1 MTALSLVLVALVLG
15 SAVAGP
21 PSPSVVTPR
30 VDYVAQL
37 NALIRQG
44 EDESLNAEPY
54 YRQALESCV
63 ELSGTLDNIERW
75 WPTQSPPE
83 QQATARKWVEANVQA
98 LGRLE
103 LGARKPRYWFQYQ
116 GQRIADFDQA
126 RLIRQAQIL
135 FTALVVRMR
144 LRAADGDVTGAV
156 DDLLLCY
163 RFGSD
168 MKSRPLMT
176 DQLLGVAIQ
185 AQSLRTGFQILGRTK
200 VSRELRDTLQTR
212 LAALSKDQD
221 FIIDLRG
228 DELAALDTLQTVYA
242 KLPANYKDFDVNS
255 VDLAQRQR
263 MDKAAVEVSRI
274 LKLDLTT
281 QEFLA
286 SVTSDPPD
294 QLAQKVRMCY
304 AYYDMVRTK
313 TPWQWR
319 REYID
324 FFADVRDIIG
334 GNLLLYALVPAV
346 QQQAQICARGRAT
359 RDALMATLA
368 ILKYRDD
375 KGALPDDLETL
386 VSAGYLPGLPM
397 DPYSDKPLICRR
409 TDGDFTLY
417 SRALNCRD
425 NGGKPSNWGQDL
437 VDGDQVFWPIQQSA
451 TNNQ

>member
-1 MTALSLVLVALVLG
+1 MNPFSLVLVALVLG
-15 SAVAGP
+15 NAVAGT
-21 PSPSVVTPR
+21 PSLAAVRPR
-30 VDYVAQL
+30 VDYVAKL
-37 NALIRQG
+37 NALVKQG
-44 EDESLNAEPY
+44 QDESLNAEPY

-63 ELSGTLDNIERW
+63 ELSGALDKIERW

-83 QQATARKWVEANVQA
+83 QQAMARKWVEANAQA

-103 LGARKPRYWFQYQ
+103 LGARKPGYWFQYA
-116 GQRIADFDQA
+116 GERIADFDQL
-126 RLIRQAQIL
+126 RHIRQARIL

-144 LRAADGDVTGAV
+144 LRAADGDVRGAV

-176 DQLLGVAIQ
+176 DQLIGIAIQ
-185 AQSLRTGFQILGRTK
+185 AQPLQTGFQILGRTE
-200 VSRELRDTLQTR
+200 VGRGLRDTLQTR

-221 FIIDLRG
+221 FAIDLRG
-228 DELAALDTLQTVYA
+228 DELAALDTIQTVYA

-255 VDLAQRQR
+255 IDLARR
-263 MDKAAVEVSRI
+263 KSMDEAAAEISRI

-281 QEFLA
+281 EEFRA

-294 QLAQKVRMCY
+294 QLAQRVRMCY
-304 AYYDMVRTK
+304 AYYDTVSSK

-324 FFADVRDIIG
+324 FFADVRDMIG
-334 GNLLLYALVPAV
+334 ENLLLYALVPAV
-346 QQQAQICARGRAT
+346 QQQAQICSRGRAT
-359 RDALMATLA
+359 HDALMTTLA
-368 ILKYRDD
+368 ILRYRDD

-386 VSAGYLPGLPM
+386 VSAGYLSRLPM
-397 DPYSDKPLICRR
+397 DPYSDTPLSYKR

-417 SRALNCRD
+417 SVALNFRD
-425 NGGKPSNWGQDL
+425 NGGKPSNWGQDV
-437 VDGDQVFWPIQQSA
+437 VDGDQVFWPIQH
-451 TNNQ
+451 